1 MNLTDREL
9 LARTIMAEAGNQGP
23 IGMMGVGSVIMN
35 RLQNPSYGND
45 FTSVILQPG
54 QFSAWNS
61 VTGYAGGEQ
70 GQNMSKIQPSEQ
82 AYMVADQI
90 LDGNYND
97 PTGGATHYYNPR
109 ISNPNWGQQA
119 GGDWQQIGAHL
130 FGVPGKKDP
139 TRIST
144 MNANNAPLNAIPS
157 MGPVTKSGS
166 MQPNLNNQTNASRP
180 NARAKPPRRG
190 LFDFLGNA
198 VGNTF
203 GGLKDALS
211 GDDPDKSDKLAI
223 ALMSL
228 SGNPDMFKPLMTMA
242 ANDIQERKTLRQGR
256 NGTLEYLQRQAA
268 AGDNAAAAALQL
280 VDSEGP
286 AAAIKAY
293 INSTMSRTNAANKT
307 AASTKQ
313 YPNGTTV
320 SVFQDGTKQ
329 VRDNQ
334 GNLLEG
340 ESASEAIKLAQADEI
355 EQARLTEF
363 ETKSAAAKAGMVEST
378 VKSIINVDSSLRN
391 YAKAKRALR
400 DAIANGQ
407 NITGLL
413 TQFFPDISVE
423 AAELTNARNALGL
436 DVIGSVT
443 FGALS
448 KGELDLALTQGLP
461 SGLNEPQLLEY
472 IERRELAMKRYRQS
486 LMEAARVYADPNKDF
501 NDYLDSIKEKEV
513 TNPYSGKSDDDLE
526 QLYLEVMSGNSNLSA
541 KKRQYIIDEANRRAE
556 L

>member
-1 MNLTDREL
+1 MNLSDRDI
-9 LARTIMAEAGNQGP
+9 LAKTIMAEAGNQSQL
-23 IGMMGVGSVIMN
+23 GMLGVGSVIMN
-35 RLQNPSYGND
+35 RLRNPGYGNSLQD
-45 FTSVILQPG
+45 VILKPG
-54 QFSAWNS
+54 QFSPWNS
-61 VTGYAGGEQ
+61 YTGYAGGAQ
-70 GQNMSKIQPSEQ
+70 GQDMMKLQPSQ
-82 AYMVADQI
+82 MAYAVADQI
-90 LDGNYND
+90 LDGNYKD
-97 PTGGATHYYNPR
+97 PTNGALNFYNPALSSPR
-109 ISNPNWGQQA
+109 WGKSA
-119 GGDWQQIGAHL
+119 GGNWMQIGDHL
-130 FGVPGKKDP
+130 FGTAGSKSTKDK
-139 TRIST
+139 T
-144 MNANNAPLNAIPS
+144 MSQNSNMPLNASPLL
-157 MGPVTKSGS
+157 GP
-166 MQPNLNNQTNASRP
+166 MNAGNP
-180 NARAKPPRRG
+180 QAAAAKANAAMKKPKARG
-190 LFDFLGNA
+190 LFDILGNA
-198 VGNTF
+198 VGGSF
-203 GGLKDALS
+203 AGLKGALDGS
-211 GDDPDKSDKLAI
+211 DPDKSDKLAI

-228 SGNPDMFKPLMTMA
+228 SGNPQQLQPLMTMA
-242 ANDIQERKTLRQGR
+242 ANDIQERKKLKQGR

-293 INSTMSRTNAANKT
+293 INSTMGRTGAANKT

-400 DAIANGQ
+400 EAINNGQ

-413 TQFFPDISVE
+413 TQYFPDISVE

-436 DVIGSVT
+436 DVVGSVT

-461 SGLNEPQLLEY
+461 LGLNEAQLLEY

-501 NDYLDSIKEKEV
+501 NDYLDSIKQKEV
-513 TNPYSGKSDDDLE
+513 TNPYSGKSDDELE

>member
-1 MNLTDREL
+1 
-9 LARTIMAEAGNQGP
+9 
-23 IGMMGVGSVIMN
+23 
-35 RLQNPSYGND
+35 
-45 FTSVILQPG
+45 
-54 QFSAWNS
+54 
-61 VTGYAGGEQ
+61 
-70 GQNMSKIQPSEQ
+70 
-82 AYMVADQI
+82 
-90 LDGNYND
+90 
-97 PTGGATHYYNPR
+97 
-109 ISNPNWGQQA
+109 
-119 GGDWQQIGAHL
+119 
-130 FGVPGKKDP
+130 
-139 TRIST
+139 
-144 MNANNAPLNAIPS
+144 
-157 MGPVTKSGS
+157 
-166 MQPNLNNQTNASRP
+166 
-180 NARAKPPRRG
+180 
-190 LFDFLGNA
+190 
-198 VGNTF
+198 
-203 GGLKDALS
+203 
-211 GDDPDKSDKLAI
+211 
-223 ALMSL
+223 LMSL
-228 SGNPDMFKPLMTMA
+228 SGNPQQLQPLMTMA
-242 ANDIQERKTLRQGR
+242 ANDIQERKKLKQGR

-293 INSTMSRTNAANKT
+293 INSTMGRTGAANKT

-400 DAIANGQ
+400 EAINNGQ

-413 TQFFPDISVE
+413 TQYFPDISVE

-436 DVIGSVT
+436 DVVGSVT

-461 SGLNEPQLLEY
+461 LGLNEPQLLEY

-501 NDYLDSIKEKEV
+501 NDYLDSIKQKEV
-513 TNPYSGKSDDDLE
+513 TNPYSGKPDDELE
-526 QLYLEVMSGNSNLSA
+526 QLYLEVMSGSSNLSA

>member
-23 IGMMGVGSVIMN
+23 VGMMGVGSVIMN

-70 GQNMSKIQPSEQ
+70 GQDMSKIQPNEQ

-119 GGDWQQIGAHL
+119 GGNWQQIGAHL

-139 TRIST
+139 TRTST

-166 MQPNLNNQTNASRP
+166 MQPKANPQ
-180 NARAKPPRRG
+180 AKPPRRG

-203 GGLKDALS
+203 GGLKDAIT

-242 ANDIQERKTLRQGR
+242 ANDIQERKTLKQGR

-293 INSTMSRTNAANKT
+293 INSTMGRTGAANKT

-400 DAIANGQ
+400 EAIENGQ

-413 TQFFPDISVE
+413 TQYFPDISVE

-436 DVIGSVT
+436 DVVGSVT

-461 SGLNEPQLLEY
+461 LGLNEPQLLEY

-513 TNPYSGKSDDDLE
+513 TNPYSGKSDDELE